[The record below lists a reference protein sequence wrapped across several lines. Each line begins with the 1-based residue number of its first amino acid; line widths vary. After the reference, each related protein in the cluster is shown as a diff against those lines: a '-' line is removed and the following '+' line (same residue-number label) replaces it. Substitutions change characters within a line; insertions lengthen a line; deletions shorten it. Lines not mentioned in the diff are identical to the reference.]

1 MKLFTNALLP
11 TSSNAMKRVNVLFDE
26 KIIKVSA
33 DEIITEESPELIDL
47 EGAIL
52 LPGAIDAH
60 SHLLGSHHSS
70 KSLQSM
76 SADALKGGW
85 TTLAE
90 LSYHYPR
97 PIYSLADLKGRKE
110 LIEGHSHVDMAFWGF
125 VDITDYP
132 YHAEAA
138 QLIWKKGVVGIALMS
153 PSPNSAL
160 REMSFTEIQELFM
173 DIYES
178 DTAFAFQGW
187 DTDATA
193 EFSFEAQNSAIK
205 KLLRRMQ
212 ENPIH
217 IPRVASYPTIEF
229 VNTISKR
236 SDISFSISCSD
247 IMALYDETANPG
259 GYSTEF
265 EGQTPDEKEYK
276 DLIFELV
283 RTNKIYMLSNNA
295 GQQEPAVAGIFQ
307 AAPPEL
313 MRISYVWVLSEL
325 WKKRKV
331 PLATCLKMLSE
342 NPAKRLGIYPLKGSL
357 DPGSEADF
365 VIYDPAGETPYTNGN
380 GVSQPLEGRIK
391 SVYLRGTE
399 VFNGKKTASPAGIFL
414 ARQTNPKR
422 RHNKSTWI

>member
-1 MKLFTNALLP
+1 MKLFTNAMLP
-11 TSSNAMKRVNVLFDE
+11 TSSNALKRVNVLFDE
-26 KIIKVSA
+26 KILKVSH
-33 DEIITEESPELIDL
+33 DEIVTEDSPELIDL

-52 LPGAIDAH
+52 LPGAIDTH
-60 SHLLGSHHSS
+60 SHLLGSRDPH
-70 KSLQSM
+70 KTLKGLT
-76 SADALKGGW
+76 ADALRGGW

-90 LSYHYPR
+90 LSYHYPH

-160 REMSFTEIQELFM
+160 REMTFTEIQELFM

-187 DTDATA
+187 DTEANA

-217 IPRVASYPTIEF
+217 IPRVASFPTIEF
-229 VNTISKR
+229 INTISKR
-236 SDISFSISCSD
+236 SDISFSISCAD
-247 IMALYDETANPG
+247 IMALYDESANPAG
-259 GYSTEF
+259 FSTQF
-265 EGQTPDEKEYK
+265 EGHTFDDKDYKE
-276 DLIFELV
+276 LIMELV

-295 GQQEPAVAGIFQ
+295 GRQEHGVPEIFQ
-307 AAPPEL
+307 ASPPEL

-325 WKKRKV
+325 WKKRKI

-342 NPAKRLGIYPLKGSL
+342 NPAKRLGIYPLKGTL
-357 DPGSEADF
+357 DAGSESDF
-365 VIYDPAGETPYTNGN
+365 VIYDPNGETPYTNGD
-380 GVSQPLEGRIK
+380 GLSQPLEGRIK

-399 VFNGKKTASPAGIFL
+399 VFNGKKTSSPTGVFL